1 MDHGGADVCYCRL
14 THVCEG
20 RYARRQCKGRPHTRH
35 ASGRAQ
41 YTRSLHAAAPLCSHN
56 RSSRYAMPALWET
69 GGRGWGLFPWE
80 PRSAI
85 TEIRYIEVRY
95 CEGLLYILQAQQIRI
110 TVKDMEIMH
119 KTVQIKLQIIS
130 IILNSS

>member
-1 MDHGGADVCYCRL
+1 MGAF
-14 THVCEG
+14 
-20 RYARRQCKGRPHTRH
+20 
-35 ASGRAQ
+35 S
-41 YTRSLHAAAPLCSHN
+41 
-56 RSSRYAMPALWET
+56 
-69 GGRGWGLFPWE
+69 WE

-85 TEIRYIEVRY
+85 TEFRYIEVRY

>member
-20 RYARRQCKGRPHTRH
+20 RYARREFITRGTPVDGP
-35 ASGRAQ
+35 S
-41 YTRSLHAAAPLCSHN
+41 THAAFMLLPPSAPTTE
-56 RSSRYAMPALWET
+56 APAT
-69 GGRGWGLFPWE
+69 LFSWE

-130 IILNSS
+130 IIVNSS